1 MEDRTGIILACEN
14 SELVRHLIQILADVE
29 ASNHSS
35 PIIVVQTKE
44 EAREISMFHQPWPL
58 GVPLEISSRELRYYE
73 DFRTMMSDGQD
84 GAFAQSAF
92 VNELAL
98 KQEKKNRKNNNRVQ
112 FKNEAY
118 KFYNRK
124 RSR

>member
-1 MEDRTGIILACEN
+1 MENIPKIALICGGDNII
-14 SELVRHLIQILADVE
+14 RHLTQVLIDAE
-29 ASNHSS
+29 ASNN
-35 PIIVVQTKE
+35 IIVVETKE
-44 EAREISMFHQPWPL
+44 EAREVSMFYQPWTQAMRM
-58 GVPLEISSRELRYYE
+58 ESRYLRGYE

-84 GAFAQSAF
+84 GAFAQSGF

-98 KQEKKNRKNNNRVQ
+98 KQAKKNRKNNNRVQ